1 MKNKI
6 TLLLRVLIGIVF
18 IFSAYSKLIAPGIVE
33 IILVDHGLA
42 ASRES
47 AGFIV
52 RILISLELALG
63 LLFFQPFSLKRIVIP
78 VSLLFLIGFT
88 AYLGY
93 TGFILH
99 DSQNCGC
106 FGEMIKMSP
115 LESII
120 KNVLLMVLLAVLFR
134 RSEEKKNYFVVPMV
148 ILATFIIVFAVS
160 QVKSYKDF
168 KFAKYTNFVGA
179 GRVDLSHGDKL
190 IAVFNTEC
198 DHCQNLAKELSG
210 LKKKAGWSSNLY
222 ALLFSEGTISA
233 DSFKVITNFNYPY
246 RMITMNE
253 FLDLIGQSPPR
264 IYWLRNGSV
273 KEFWDTD
280 FTNHIKND
288 FMLRKNK

>member
-6 TLLLRVLIGIVF
+6 TLLLHVLVGIVF

-78 VSLLFLIGFT
+78 FSSLFLIGFT

-106 FGEMIKMSP
+106 FGEMIKISP

-120 KNVLLMVLLAVLFR
+120 KNVLLMGLLAILFKR
-134 RSEEKKNYFVVPMV
+134 TEEKKNYFAVPLV
-148 ILATFIIVFAVS
+148 TLASFIIVFTAS
-160 QVKSYKDF
+160 PVKSYKDF
-168 KFAKYTNFVGA
+168 KFAKYTNFVNA

-233 DSFKVITNFNYPY
+233 DSFKAVTNFNYPY
-246 RMITMNE
+246 RMIKLNE

-264 IYWLRNGSV
+264 IYWLHKGSV
-273 KEFWDTD
+273 KEFWDKD
-280 FTNHIKND
+280 FTNHLNKN
-288 FMLRKNK
+288 FMADQK